1 MGYNIMITTELFIIL
16 SFFLSLKN
24 SQVKI
29 CEYESGTLIAE
40 CSSFEDLIE
49 ELTVLCEEDEI
60 DSQNEY
66 FYELDFLL
74 NGSREE
80 SMYQKFYHVAEF
92 KNSARDLLNFFKYT
106 TELHFV
112 AVIKVPDTPENS
124 ELSKKVPDFDEKYLA
139 RIQEGYRE
147 YFIDTTSEDM
157 FDSFCSSPV
166 YRTSE
171 KQHWLYKYKAVS
183 FDAFYKKDS
192 IYETYDEYIEVN
204 ED

>member
-1 MGYNIMITTELFIIL
+1 MITTELFIIL

-24 SQVKI
+24 SQVNI

-40 CSSFEDLIE
+40 CSSFEALVD

-60 DSQNEY
+60 DSPNEY
-66 FYELDFLL
+66 FYELNFLL

-92 KNSARDLLNFFKYT
+92 KNTARDLLNFFKYT

-124 ELSKKVPDFDEKYLA
+124 ELSKKVPDFEKYLA

-147 YFIDTTSEDM
+147 YFIDTTSEDT

-166 YRTSE
+166 YRASE
-171 KQHWLYKYKAVS
+171 KQHWLYKYKAIP

>member
-1 MGYNIMITTELFIIL
+1 MITTELFIIL

-24 SQVKI
+24 SQVNI

-40 CSSFEDLIE
+40 CTSFEALVE

-60 DSQNEY
+60 DAENEY
-66 FYELDFLL
+66 FYELNFLI

-92 KNSARDLLNFFKYT
+92 KNTARDLLNFFKYT

-112 AVIKVPDTPENS
+112 AVIQVPDTPENA
-124 ELSKKVPDFDEKYLA
+124 ELSKKISDFNEKYLA
-139 RIQEGYRE
+139 RIHAGYRE

-157 FDSFCSSPV
+157 FDAFCSSPV
-166 YRTSE
+166 YRASE
-171 KQHWLYKYKAVS
+171 KQHWLYKYKAIP

>member
-1 MGYNIMITTELFIIL
+1 MITTELFIIL

-24 SQVKI
+24 SQVNI

-60 DSQNEY
+60 DSPNEY
-66 FYELDFLL
+66 FYELNFLL

-92 KNSARDLLNFFKYT
+92 KNTARDLLNFFKYT

-124 ELSKKVPDFDEKYLA
+124 ELSKKVPDFEKYLA
-139 RIQEGYRE
+139 RIHEGYRE

-157 FDSFCSSPV
+157 FDAFCSSPI
-166 YRTSE
+166 YRASE

-192 IYETYDEYIEVN
+192 IYETYDQYIEVN

>member
-1 MGYNIMITTELFIIL
+1 MITTELFIIL

-24 SQVKI
+24 SQVNI

-60 DSQNEY
+60 DSPNEY
-66 FYELDFLL
+66 FYELNFLL

-92 KNSARDLLNFFKYT
+92 KNTARDLLNFFKYT

-124 ELSKKVPDFDEKYLA
+124 ELSKKVPDFEKYLA

-147 YFIDTTSEDM
+147 YFIDTTSEDT

-166 YRTSE
+166 YRASE
-171 KQHWLYKYKAVS
+171 KQHWLYKYKAIP

>member
-1 MGYNIMITTELFIIL
+1 MITTELFIIL

-24 SQVKI
+24 SQVNI

-60 DSQNEY
+60 DSPNEY
-66 FYELDFLL
+66 FYELNFLL

-92 KNSARDLLNFFKYT
+92 KNTARDLLNFFKYT

-112 AVIKVPDTPENS
+112 AVIKVPDTPENA
-124 ELSKKVPDFDEKYLA
+124 ELSKKVPDFEKYLA

-147 YFIDTTSEDM
+147 YFIDTTSEDT

-166 YRTSE
+166 YRASE

-192 IYETYDEYIEVN
+192 IYETYDKYIEVN

>member
-1 MGYNIMITTELFIIL
+1 MITTELFIIL

-24 SQVKI
+24 SQVNI

-60 DSQNEY
+60 DSPNEY
-66 FYELDFLL
+66 FYELNFLL

-92 KNSARDLLNFFKYT
+92 KNTARDLLNFFKYT

-112 AVIKVPDTPENS
+112 AVIKVPDTPENA
-124 ELSKKVPDFDEKYLA
+124 ELSKKVPDFEKYLA
-139 RIQEGYRE
+139 RIHEGFRE
-147 YFIDTTSEDM
+147 YFIDTTSEDT

-166 YRTSE
+166 YRASE

>member
-1 MGYNIMITTELFIIL
+1 MITTELFIIL

-24 SQVKI
+24 SQVNI

-40 CSSFEDLIE
+40 CSSFEELIE
-49 ELTVLCEEDEI
+49 DLTTLCEEDEI
-60 DSQNEY
+60 DSPNEI
-66 FYELDFLL
+66 FYELTFLL

-92 KNSARDLLNFFKYT
+92 KNTARDLLNFFKYT

-112 AVIKVPDTPENS
+112 AVIKVPDTPENL
-124 ELSKKVPDFDEKYLA
+124 ELSKNIPDFFEKYLA

-166 YRTSE
+166 YRASE

>member
-1 MGYNIMITTELFIIL
+1 MITTELFIIL

-24 SQVKI
+24 SQVNI

-60 DSQNEY
+60 DSPNEY
-66 FYELDFLL
+66 FYELNFLL

-92 KNSARDLLNFFKYT
+92 KNTARDLLNFFKYT

-124 ELSKKVPDFDEKYLA
+124 ELSKKVPDFEKYLA

-147 YFIDTTSEDM
+147 YFIDTTSEDT

-166 YRTSE
+166 YRASE

-192 IYETYDEYIEVN
+192 IYETYDKYIEVN

>member
-1 MGYNIMITTELFIIL
+1 MITTELFIIL
-16 SFFLSLKN
+16 SFFLSLKK
-24 SQVKI
+24 SQVNI
-29 CEYESGTLIAE
+29 CEYESRNLIAE
-40 CSSFEDLIE
+40 CSSFDELIE
-49 ELTVLCEEDEI
+49 ELTTLCEEDEI
-60 DSQNEY
+60 DSPNEY
-66 FYELDFLL
+66 FYELNFLL

-92 KNSARDLLNFFKYT
+92 KNTARDLLNFFKYT

-124 ELSKKVPDFDEKYLA
+124 ELSKKISDFNEKYLA

-147 YFIDTTSEDM
+147 YFIDTTSEDT
-157 FDSFCSSPV
+157 FDSFCSTPI
-166 YRTSE
+166 YRASE
-171 KQHWLYKYKAVS
+171 KQHWLYKYKAIP

-192 IYETYDEYIEVN
+192 IYETYDKYIEVN

>member
-1 MGYNIMITTELFIIL
+1 MIITELFIIL

-24 SQVKI
+24 SQVNI
-29 CEYESGTLIAE
+29 CEYESGTMIDE
-40 CSSFEDLIE
+40 CTSFEDLIE
-49 ELTVLCEEDEI
+49 KLTVLCEEDEI
-60 DSQNEY
+60 DAQNEY
-66 FYELDFLL
+66 FYELNFLL

-92 KNSARDLLNFFKYT
+92 KNTARDLLNFFKYT

-124 ELSKKVPDFDEKYLA
+124 ELSKKIPDFNEKYLA

-147 YFIDTTSEDM
+147 YFIDTTSEDT

-166 YRTSE
+166 YRASE

>member
-1 MGYNIMITTELFIIL
+1 MITTELFIIL

-24 SQVKI
+24 SQVNI

-40 CSSFEDLIE
+40 CSSFEALIE

-60 DSQNEY
+60 DSPNEY
-66 FYELDFLL
+66 FYELNFLL

-92 KNSARDLLNFFKYT
+92 KNTARDLLNFFKYT

-124 ELSKKVPDFDEKYLA
+124 ELSKKVPDFEKYLA

-147 YFIDTTSEDM
+147 YFIDTTSEDT

-166 YRTSE
+166 YRASE
-171 KQHWLYKYKAVS
+171 KQHWLYKYKAIP

>member
-1 MGYNIMITTELFIIL
+1 MITTELFIIL

-24 SQVKI
+24 SQVNI

-60 DSQNEY
+60 DSPNEY
-66 FYELDFLL
+66 FYELNFLL

-92 KNSARDLLNFFKYT
+92 KNTARDLLNFFKYT

-112 AVIKVPDTPENS
+112 AVIKVPDTPENA
-124 ELSKKVPDFDEKYLA
+124 ELSKKVPDFEKYLA
-139 RIQEGYRE
+139 RIHEGFRE
-147 YFIDTTSEDM
+147 YFIDTTSEDT

-166 YRTSE
+166 YRASE

-192 IYETYDEYIEVN
+192 IYETYDKYIEVN

>member
-1 MGYNIMITTELFIIL
+1 MITTELFIIL

-24 SQVKI
+24 SQVNI

-60 DSQNEY
+60 DAQNEY

-112 AVIKVPDTPENS
+112 AVIKVPDTPENA
-124 ELSKKVPDFDEKYLA
+124 ELSKKVPDFEKYLA
-139 RIQEGYRE
+139 RIQGGYRE

-166 YRTSE
+166 YRASE

>member
-1 MGYNIMITTELFIIL
+1 MITTELFIIL
-16 SFFLSLKN
+16 SFFLSLKK
-24 SQVKI
+24 SQVNI

-40 CSSFEDLIE
+40 CSSFDELIE

-60 DSQNEY
+60 DAQNEY
-66 FYELDFLL
+66 FYELNFLL
-74 NGSREE
+74 NGRREE

-92 KNSARDLLNFFKYT
+92 KNTARDLLNFFKYT

-112 AVIKVPDTPENS
+112 AVIKVSDTPENA

-139 RIQEGYRE
+139 RIHEGYRE

-157 FDSFCSSPV
+157 FDAFCSSPI
-166 YRTSE
+166 YRASE

-183 FDAFYKKDS
+183 FDAFYKK
-192 IYETYDEYIEVN
+192 YDEYIEVN
-204 ED
+204 EDE

>member
-1 MGYNIMITTELFIIL
+1 MITTELFIIL

-24 SQVKI
+24 SQVNI

-60 DSQNEY
+60 DSPNEY
-66 FYELDFLL
+66 FYELNFLL

-92 KNSARDLLNFFKYT
+92 KNTARDLLNFFKYT

-124 ELSKKVPDFDEKYLA
+124 ELSKKVPDFEKYLA

-147 YFIDTTSEDM
+147 YFIDTTSEDT

-166 YRTSE
+166 YRASE

>member
-1 MGYNIMITTELFIIL
+1 MITTELFIIL

-24 SQVKI
+24 SQVNI
-29 CEYESGTLIAE
+29 CEYESGTLFAE
-40 CSSFEDLIE
+40 CSSFDELIE
-49 ELTVLCEEDEI
+49 ALTVLCEEDEI
-60 DSQNEY
+60 DVQNEY
-66 FYELDFLL
+66 FYELNFLL

-92 KNSARDLLNFFKYT
+92 KNTARDLLNFFKYT

-147 YFIDTTSEDM
+147 YFIDTTSEDT

-166 YRTSE
+166 YRASE

-192 IYETYDEYIEVN
+192 IYETYDKYIEVN

>member
-1 MGYNIMITTELFIIL
+1 MITTELFIIL

-24 SQVKI
+24 SQVNI

-60 DSQNEY
+60 DSPNEY
-66 FYELDFLL
+66 FYELNFLL

-92 KNSARDLLNFFKYT
+92 KNTARDLLNFFKYT

-112 AVIKVPDTPENS
+112 AVIKVPDTPENA
-124 ELSKKVPDFDEKYLA
+124 ELSKKVPDFEKYLA

-166 YRTSE
+166 YRASE

>member
-1 MGYNIMITTELFIIL
+1 MITTELFIIL

-24 SQVKI
+24 SQVNI

-66 FYELDFLL
+66 FYELNFLL

-92 KNSARDLLNFFKYT
+92 KNTARDLLNFFKYT

-112 AVIKVPDTPENS
+112 AVIKVPDTPENA
-124 ELSKKVPDFDEKYLA
+124 ELSKKVPDFEKYLA
-139 RIQEGYRE
+139 RIHEGFRE
-147 YFIDTTSEDM
+147 YFIDTTSEDT

-166 YRTSE
+166 YRASE

>member
-1 MGYNIMITTELFIIL
+1 MITTELFIIL

-24 SQVKI
+24 SQVNI

-40 CSSFEDLIE
+40 CSSFEALVE

-60 DSQNEY
+60 DSPNEY
-66 FYELDFLL
+66 FYELNFLI

-92 KNSARDLLNFFKYT
+92 KNTARDLLNFFKYT

-112 AVIKVPDTPENS
+112 AVIKVPDTPENA

-147 YFIDTTSEDM
+147 YFIDTTSEDT

-166 YRTSE
+166 YRASE

-192 IYETYDEYIEVN
+192 IYETYDKYIEVN